1 MQANVGDEQPVLNE
15 DEDIIEDMGDADMVD
30 QVLYY
35 VAGLWVSV
43 ILVFFLISVLLT
55 PRVSINICGI
65 IIASG

>member
-35 VAGLWVSV
+35 VAGL
-43 ILVFFLISVLLT
+43 
-55 PRVSINICGI
+55 
-65 IIASG
+65 